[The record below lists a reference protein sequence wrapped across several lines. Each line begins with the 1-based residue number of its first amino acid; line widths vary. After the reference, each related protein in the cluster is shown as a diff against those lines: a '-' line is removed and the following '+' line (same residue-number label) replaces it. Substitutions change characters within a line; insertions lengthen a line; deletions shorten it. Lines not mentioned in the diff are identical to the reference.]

1 MEYLALIAIRQN
13 LDPSKFFNCILE
25 AWNRGRSKC
34 EAVMIA
40 CLERR
45 EDSAVFLF
53 TLGSDVVAQFPI
65 GTEILKGKNVL
76 EEYVARVAVRSQPA
90 VKDVPLKI
98 KDLRPRMRGVN
109 LRAKVV
115 EISEPTAVPTGFGTL
130 GMVSNVLVADET
142 GSITMSLWDRRII
155 LSEGD
160 LIEIRNPRVDR
171 FRGEL
176 QLRLPRYSRMILLE
190 RSKEMKDGPRR
201 NSQESSKRCTS

>member
-1 MEYLALIAIRQN
+1 MEYLALMAIRQN
-13 LDPSKFFNCILE
+13 LDPSEFFSCILE

-90 VKDVPLKI
+90 RKDVKLKI

-115 EISEPTAVPTGFGTL
+115 EISEPKVVETGS
-130 GMVSNVLVADET
+130 GMIGVISNVLIADET
-142 GSITMSLWDRRII
+142 GSITMSLWNRQIN
-155 LSEGD
+155 LVSEGD
-160 LIEIRNPRVDR
+160 LIEIKNARVDR

-176 QLRLPRYSRMILLE
+176 QLKLPRSSRMILLE
-190 RSKEMKDGPRR
+190 RSKEMKDEG
-201 NSQESSKRCTS
+201 